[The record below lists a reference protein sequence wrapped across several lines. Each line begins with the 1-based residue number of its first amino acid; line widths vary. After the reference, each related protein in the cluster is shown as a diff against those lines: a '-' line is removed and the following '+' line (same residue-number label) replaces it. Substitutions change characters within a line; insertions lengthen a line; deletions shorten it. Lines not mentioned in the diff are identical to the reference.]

1 MKWDNLLLNS
11 GTVFHRSIWSGYI
24 MLIMHGQRTVLTI
37 VEFRRKTLEIY
48 HSCIDESPKSLI
60 YSFNSG
66 TPTLQTLTVT
76 VSN

>member
-1 MKWDNLLLNS
+1 
-11 GTVFHRSIWSGYI
+11 

-60 YSFNSG
+60 YTFNSG
-66 TPTLQTLTVT
+66 TPTLRTVTVT